1 MQGLTILL
9 FICNFYLLI
18 IFKTGIQ
25 KNVLSNPSKRPHFS
39 ILRDSSVTERINRK
53 KNRAKPNEISTI
65 PSFIPFGGNMKDKYY
80 LKVYKCLFII
90 HKYYKVYKCFF
101 IIYK

>member
-18 IFKTGIQ
+18 IFKTGIR
-25 KNVLSNPSKRPHFS
+25 KNVLSNPSKRPYFS

-53 KNRAKPNEISTI
+53 KIGLSQMKLV
-65 PSFIPFGGNMKDKYY
+65 PFQVLSHLEGT
-80 LKVYKCLFII
+80 
-90 HKYYKVYKCFF
+90 
-101 IIYK
+101 